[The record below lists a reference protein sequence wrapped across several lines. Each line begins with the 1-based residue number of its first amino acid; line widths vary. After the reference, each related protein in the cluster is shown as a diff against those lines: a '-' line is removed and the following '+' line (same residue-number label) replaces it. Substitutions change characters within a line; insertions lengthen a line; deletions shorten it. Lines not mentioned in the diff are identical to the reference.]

1 MAINMVYVF
10 FIYGLSFFTMGMAL
24 LIYPKKNSVFSLA
37 KHLRIIAL
45 FGILHGINEW
55 IDMFMLIQQP
65 VEGTLLNLIRG
76 TILPISFFFLALFGT
91 KVIVDTKKGHPALH
105 ALPLILFMIWA
116 AIVSLSSR
124 ELIMGDIWARYILGG
139 PGAFLAA
146 YALMIQVPLFQK
158 TKLRNVIWNLRV
170 SAGTLLTYGFL
181 SGLIVEKNSFF
192 PSSLLNYSA
201 FMDTVGIPI
210 QVFRAACAVIIAY
223 NITLILK
230 IFDWETRES
239 LLEARDSLEV
249 RIRERTEELEESNK
263 ALKREMAERRLT
275 EERIQESEAKYRDLF
290 ENANDLIQSV
300 DGKGKY
306 IYVNRKW
313 LEVLGYTVEEVK
325 QLNFSK
331 IIHKDQIRHCMEIF
345 GRLQRGETIERMETV
360 FVTKH
365 GEEIHVEGNLNGQVK
380 NGEFAATRG
389 IFRDITQ
396 RKKAEDFIKNILE
409 SVDQGFVVIDPE
421 YRIVTANKAYCI
433 QMKQPVEEMV
443 GRHCYEVSHR
453 IDRPCYENGEACTA
467 KSVFETG
474 ESHSAVHTH
483 HDKDGRPVYVETASY
498 PMKDKSGKIASVIE
512 TIKDITDKRKLEEQ
526 LLQSQKMES
535 IGRFA
540 GGVAHDFNNILS
552 AILGYSD
559 LALSDLPENH
569 PLAEALGIIKDSAVK
584 AAALTGQILAFSRK
598 QVLDKKAVNLNVIV
612 ENMAKMFRRMIGED
626 IVLELKLKSP
636 LRNITADPNSMEQVL
651 MNLAV
656 NARDAMPSGGRLI
669 IETADVML
677 DRDDPQYS
685 EEIKPG
691 AYVMLSVTDSG
702 QGISPEIQ
710 EKIFEPFFTT
720 KEQGKGTG
728 LGLAMIYG
736 IVKQHNGHISV
747 YSKPGNG
754 TTFKIYLPVSEEE
767 VMEEDQDKPYKI
779 PRGTET
785 IMIVDDDASVRRLVV
800 DMLEPLGYRLFG
812 ASSGA
817 EAMQILD
824 TFAGEIDLLLTDVI
838 MPGMNGKEL
847 AEAFRSMHPG
857 AKVIFMSG
865 YTAETIDR
873 HGVFPPGVTLVQ
885 KPLTMKKLADKIR
898 EILDQRTIRV
908 EH

>member
-10 FIYGLSFFTMGMAL
+10 FIYGLSFFTMGLAL

-37 KHLRIIAL
+37 KHLQLIAL

-55 IDMFMLIQQP
+55 IDMFMLIHPPMAGSPLKQ
-65 VEGTLLNLIRG
+65 IRG
-76 TILPISFFFLALFGT
+76 ATLAASFFFLALFGT
-91 KVIVDTKKGHPALH
+91 KMIVETKKRHPALQ
-105 ALPLILFMIWA
+105 ALPLILFVIWT
-116 AIVSLSSR
+116 AIVSTSSR
-124 ELIMGDIWARYILGG
+124 KLLMGDIWARYLLGG
-139 PGAFLAA
+139 PGAFLTA
-146 YALMIQVPLFQK
+146 YALMIQIPLFQE
-158 TKLRNVIWNLRV
+158 TKLRNVTWNLRL
-170 SAGTLLTYGFL
+170 SAGTFLSYGFL
-181 SGLIVEKNSFF
+181 AGLIVEKSGFF

-210 QVFRAACAVIIAY
+210 QVFRAACAVMIAY
-223 NITLILK
+223 NMSRILK

-239 LLEARDSLEV
+239 LREARDSLEI

-263 ALKREMAERRLT
+263 ALKMEMAERRLT
-275 EERIQESEAKYRDLF
+275 EGRIKESEAKYRDLF
-290 ENANDLIQSV
+290 ENANDLIQSLNSE
-300 DGKGKY
+300 GRY

-325 QLNFSK
+325 QLHFSN
-331 IIHKDQIRHCMEIF
+331 IIHKDQMPHCMEIF
-345 GRLQRGETIERMETV
+345 GRLKRGEAVNRMETV

-365 GEEIHVEGNLNGQVK
+365 GEEIHVEGNLNGQFK
-380 NGEFAATRG
+380 NGEFVATRG

-421 YRIVTANKAYCI
+421 YRIVTANKAYCR
-433 QMKQPVEEMV
+433 QMKRSVEEMI

-453 IDRPCYENGEACTA
+453 IDRPCYENGETCTA
-467 KSVFETG
+467 KSVFDTG

-483 HDKDGRPVYVETASY
+483 QDKDGRPVYVETASY
-498 PMKDKSGKIASVIE
+498 PMKDKSGRIVSVIE
-512 TIKDITDKRKLEEQ
+512 TLKDITEKRKLEEQ
-526 LLQSQKMES
+526 LLQAQKMES

-569 PLAEALGIIKDSAVK
+569 PLAEPLGIIKDSAVK
-584 AAALTGQILAFSRK
+584 AATLTGQILAFSRK
-598 QVLDKKAVNLNVIV
+598 QVLDKKAVNLNAIV

-626 IVLELKLKSP
+626 IVLELRLKSP
-636 LRNITADPNSMEQVL
+636 IRNITADPNSMEQVL

-656 NARDAMPSGGRLI
+656 NARDAMPSGGRLM

-677 DRDDPQYS
+677 NEDDSQRS
-685 EEIKPG
+685 EGIKPG

-702 QGISPEIQ
+702 QGMSLEVQ

-720 KEQGKGTG
+720 KEKGKGTG
-728 LGLAMIYG
+728 LGLASIYG

-747 YSKPGNG
+747 YSEPGNG
-754 TTFKIYLPVSEEE
+754 TTFRIYLPVSEEE
-767 VMEEDQDKPYKI
+767 VREEDADQPDEI

-812 ASSGA
+812 ASSGT

-824 TFAGEIDLLLTDVI
+824 TFAGNIDLLLTDVI

-847 AEAFRSMHPG
+847 AEVFRSMHPG

-865 YTAETIDR
+865 YTAEMIDR
-873 HGVFPPGVTLVQ
+873 HGTFPPGFTLVQ
-885 KPLTMKKLADKIR
+885 KPLIMKKLADKLR
-898 EILDQRTIRV
+898 ETLDQRTIRV